1 MQSSFGAAV
10 VVVVAVVAV
19 VVVAQNSNML
29 ANATKIVHWLAHTVN
44 EYSSATRSTIYVA
57 RVVISTRSEYQSMVI
72 NIIGDDTNLRLH
84 NRCKLNIACCT

>member
-1 MQSSFGAAV
+1 MQSSFGAA

-44 EYSSATRSTIYVA
+44 EYTRVLLGVLST
-57 RVVISTRSEYQSMVI
+57 
-72 NIIGDDTNLRLH
+72 
-84 NRCKLNIACCT
+84 